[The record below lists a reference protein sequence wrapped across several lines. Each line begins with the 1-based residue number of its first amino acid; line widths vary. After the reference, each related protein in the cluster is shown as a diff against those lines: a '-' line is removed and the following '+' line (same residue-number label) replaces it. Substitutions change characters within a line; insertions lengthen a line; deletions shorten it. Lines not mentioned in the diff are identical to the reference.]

1 MKGFVIGTVITAI
14 AFYVMTKVL
23 PQYTGFDLV
32 TYEGDLLGI
41 VVISV
46 IFGLVNGLIGP
57 IVRMVALPLTVMTM
71 GLVGFAI
78 NAGLLLLTA
87 VIANTAAFDLTIGDF
102 PPDLLTADTIVAA
115 IIGAAILSIVSSVVR
130 MVVPD

>member
-1 MKGFVIGTVITAI
+1 MRGFVVGTAITAI
-14 AFYVMTKVL
+14 AFYLLTKVV
-23 PQYTGFDLV
+23 PTYTGFDMV
-32 TYEGDLLGI
+32 TYEGETLGI
-41 VVISV
+41 VVLAI

-57 IVRMVALPLTVMTM
+57 IVRMLALPISFMTM

-87 VIANTAAFDLTIGDF
+87 FIANTAKFDLTVGDF
-102 PPDLLTADTIVAA
+102 PPDLLTANTIVAA
-115 IIGAAILSIVSSVVR
+115 VVGAAILSLISTAIR

>member
-1 MKGFVIGTVITAI
+1 MKGFLVGTAVTAI
-14 AFYVMTKVL
+14 AFYLLTKVL
-23 PQYTGFDLV
+23 PQYTGFDMIK
-32 TYEGDLLGI
+32 YDGDLIGI

-57 IVRMVALPLTVMTM
+57 IVKTLALPLTFMTM

-87 VIANTAAFDLTIGDF
+87 VIGNSAGFDLVIGDY
-102 PPDLLTADTIVAA
+102 PPTLLTADTIVAA
-115 IIGAAILSIVSSVVR
+115 VIGAAILSIVSTIVR
-130 MVVPD
+130 KVVPG